1 MPEMPAP
8 MMSMSKSW
16 ISVGGALVGALNSD
30 VGMLSRKEP
39 FGSSTAESF
48 LLTLR
53 LGVILSPISI
63 EATPVC
69 APWAVWIAVVDI
81 LAQCL
86 I

>member
-8 MMSMSKSW
+8 MISMSKSW

-30 VGMLSRKEP
+30 VEMLSSRNEP

-48 LLTLR
+48 LLVLR
-53 LGVILSPISI
+53 IGVVLSPVSI

-69 APWAVWIAVVDI
+69 APWAV
-81 LAQCL
+81 
-86 I
+86 